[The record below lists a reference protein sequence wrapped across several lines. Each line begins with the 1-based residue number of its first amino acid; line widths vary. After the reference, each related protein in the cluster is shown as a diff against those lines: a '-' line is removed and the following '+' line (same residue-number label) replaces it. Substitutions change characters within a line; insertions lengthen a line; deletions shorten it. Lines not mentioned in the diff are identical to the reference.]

1 MRCLACRKLLTSEVS
16 KRYRLGPVC
25 LARAVANGTLPMTAL
40 TEQRAEQKATK
51 RPKRTKPEPVAD
63 IRTLDL
69 FDHSRQ
75 MAIDALHKAAADCRS
90 CGVMVTY
97 QINNSTHGE
106 YQ

>member
-51 RPKRTKPEPVAD
+51 RPKRTKPDPVAD
-63 IRTLDL
+63 SRTLDL
-69 FDHSRQ
+69 FDQLRTA
-75 MAIDALHKAAADCRS
+75 AIDDLHKALAACAS
-90 CGVMVTY
+90 VGVVVTY
-97 QINNSTHGE
+97 EIGN
-106 YQ
+106 

>member
-25 LARAVANGTLPMTAL
+25 LKRAVANGTLPMTAL
-40 TEQRAEQKATK
+40 VEQRDEQKATK

-63 IRTLDL
+63 SRTLDL
-69 FDHSRQ
+69 FDHSRRL
-75 MAIDALHKAAADCRS
+75 AIDALNKAAADCIA

-97 QINNSTHGE
+97 LISN
-106 YQ
+106 